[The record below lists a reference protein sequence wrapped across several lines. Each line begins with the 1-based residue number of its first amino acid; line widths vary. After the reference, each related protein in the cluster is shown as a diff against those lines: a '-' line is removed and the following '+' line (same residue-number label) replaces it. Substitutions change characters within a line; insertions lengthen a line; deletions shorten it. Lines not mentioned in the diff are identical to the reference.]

1 METEKASVKV
11 EEGDVLEQYFSK
23 KSTRVSSWT
32 RSSSQVAKE
41 KGEENG
47 NQSKQKKKKIIK
59 TGDTIHKNVN
69 DSKPKK
75 CNVASEL
82 QSKSKKDNQEPEL
95 KTELKNENCEVIEA
109 DNNSELEENGKNQEH
124 VKIVSCK
131 MITKPIN
138 VQLKE
143 SSSKLDTVKVIDAP
157 RVQPVTK
164 KYVKEAWVQP
174 NVSEIIDDAMEHSV
188 NNKSSHE
195 SNSQVVNSEV
205 IEKPTVKIVEIVK
218 IVDKEEINSQLEMKE
233 IIDEPIVKTADNE
246 DVKTVDS
253 EEILESSSQIEGN
266 EVIDVPTFQPVDY
279 TEINQSSLQFDN
291 CEVIPPVK
299 DKVDTDS
306 SSQPDNSEVIDEPV
320 VPPPVN
326 KEDLEEFPLK
336 PEVSGIIDDKPS
348 VQHGNPTAIQMT
360 CVNKELELTDDVE
373 EDEQNEETELDLDS
387 NKVIN
392 ACDTGHVTIVFD
404 ESDSSDHDIIRE
416 HLGQI
421 IATIATSDE
430 VPEQLVFI
438 NDNNE
443 DTENADDDTNP
454 PFEDSNNPES
464 NDENVISD
472 PDLDDEN
479 MLYDPDLGTNHK
491 LRKDE

>member
-1 METEKASVKV
+1 METEKDSVKV

-23 KSTRVSSWT
+23 KSSRVSSWT

-47 NQSKQKKKKIIK
+47 NQSKQKKKKNIK

-82 QSKSKKDNQEPEL
+82 QSKSKKENQEPKL
-95 KTELKNENCEVIEA
+95 KTELKNENCEVIDDLIEA
-109 DNNSELEENGKNQEH
+109 GNNLNNSELEENGENQEH

-138 VQLKE
+138 LKE
-143 SSSKLDTVKVIDAP
+143 SSSKLDTIKVIDAP

-164 KYVKEAWVQP
+164 KYIKEAWVQP
-174 NVSEIIDDAMEHSV
+174 DVSEVIDDAMEHSI
-188 NNKSSHE
+188 NKKSSHE

-205 IEKPTVKIVEIVK
+205 IEKPTVKIV
-218 IVDKEEINSQLEMKE
+218 DKDEINESLSQLEMKE
-233 IIDEPIVKTADNE
+233 VIVKTVDSE

-253 EEILESSSQIEGN
+253 EEILESSSHIEGN
-266 EVIDVPTFQPVDY
+266 EDIDVPTFQPVDF

-299 DKVDTDS
+299 DKVDRDS
-306 SSQPDNSEVIDEPV
+306 SSQPDNSEVIDEPL

-326 KEDLEEFPLK
+326 NKDLEESPLK

-373 EDEQNEETELDLDS
+373 EDTKNEETELDLD
-387 NKVIN
+387 NDKVIN

-464 NDENVISD
+464 NNENVISD

>member
-1 METEKASVKV
+1 METEKDSVKV

-23 KSTRVSSWT
+23 KSSRVSSWT

-47 NQSKQKKKKIIK
+47 NQSKQKKKKNIK

-82 QSKSKKDNQEPEL
+82 QSKSKKENQEPKL
-95 KTELKNENCEVIEA
+95 KTELKNENCEVIDDLIEA
-109 DNNSELEENGKNQEH
+109 GNNLNNSELEENGENQEH

-138 VQLKE
+138 LKE
-143 SSSKLDTVKVIDAP
+143 SSSKLDTIKVIDAP

-164 KYVKEAWVQP
+164 KYIKEAWVQP
-174 NVSEIIDDAMEHSV
+174 DVSEVIDDAMEHSI
-188 NNKSSHE
+188 NKKSSHE

-205 IEKPTVKIVEIVK
+205 IEKPTVKIV
-218 IVDKEEINSQLEMKE
+218 DKDEINESLSQLEMKE
-233 IIDEPIVKTADNE
+233 VIVKTVDSE

-253 EEILESSSQIEGN
+253 EEILESSSHIEGN
-266 EVIDVPTFQPVDY
+266 EDIDVPTFQPVDF

-299 DKVDTDS
+299 DKVVRDS
-306 SSQPDNSEVIDEPV
+306 SSQPDNSEVIDEPL

-326 KEDLEEFPLK
+326 NKDLEESPLK

-373 EDEQNEETELDLDS
+373 EDTKNEETELDLD
-387 NKVIN
+387 NDKVIN

-464 NDENVISD
+464 NNENVISD

>member
-1 METEKASVKV
+1 METEKDSVKV

-23 KSTRVSSWT
+23 KSSRVSSWT

-47 NQSKQKKKKIIK
+47 NQSKQKKKKNIK

-82 QSKSKKDNQEPEL
+82 QSKSKKENQEPKL
-95 KTELKNENCEVIEA
+95 KTELKNENCEVIDDLIEA
-109 DNNSELEENGKNQEH
+109 GNNLNNSELEENGENQEH

-138 VQLKE
+138 LKE
-143 SSSKLDTVKVIDAP
+143 SSSKLDTIKVIDAP

-164 KYVKEAWVQP
+164 KYIKEAWVQP
-174 NVSEIIDDAMEHSV
+174 DVSEVIDDAMEHSI
-188 NNKSSHE
+188 NKKSSHE

-205 IEKPTVKIVEIVK
+205 IEKPNVK
-218 IVDKEEINSQLEMKE
+218 IVDKEEINESLSQLEMKE
-233 IIDEPIVKTADNE
+233 VI
-246 DVKTVDS
+246 VKTVDS
-253 EEILESSSQIEGN
+253 EEILESSSHIEGN
-266 EVIDVPTFQPVDY
+266 EDIDVPTFQPVDY
-279 TEINQSSLQFDN
+279 TVINQSSLQFDN

-299 DKVDTDS
+299 DKVVRDS
-306 SSQPDNSEVIDEPV
+306 SSQPDNSEVIDEPL

-326 KEDLEEFPLK
+326 NKDLEESPLK

-373 EDEQNEETELDLDS
+373 EDTKNEETELDLD
-387 NKVIN
+387 NDKVIN

-443 DTENADDDTNP
+443 DTENAADDTNP
-454 PFEDSNNPES
+454 PFVDSNNPES

>member
-1 METEKASVKV
+1 METEKDSVKV

-23 KSTRVSSWT
+23 KSSRVSSWT

-47 NQSKQKKKKIIK
+47 NQSKQKKKKNIK

-69 DSKPKK
+69 DSKSKK

-82 QSKSKKDNQEPEL
+82 QSKSKKENQEPKL
-95 KTELKNENCEVIEA
+95 KTELKNENCEVIDDLIKA
-109 DNNSELEENGKNQEH
+109 GNNSELEENGENQEH

-143 SSSKLDTVKVIDAP
+143 SSSKLDTIKVIDAP

-164 KYVKEAWVQP
+164 KYIKEAWVQP
-174 NVSEIIDDAMEHSV
+174 DVSEVIDDAMEHSV
-188 NNKSSHE
+188 NKKSSHE

-205 IEKPTVKIVEIVK
+205 IEKPTVKIV
-218 IVDKEEINSQLEMKE
+218 DKEEINESLSQLEMKE
-233 IIDEPIVKTADNE
+233 VIVKTVDSE

-253 EEILESSSQIEGN
+253 EEILESSSHIEGN
-266 EVIDVPTFQPVDY
+266 EDIDVPTFQPVDY

-299 DKVDTDS
+299 DKVDRDS
-306 SSQPDNSEVIDEPV
+306 SSQPDNSEVIDEPL

-326 KEDLEEFPLK
+326 NKDLEESPLK

-373 EDEQNEETELDLDS
+373 EDTKNEETELDLD
-387 NKVIN
+387 NDKVIN

-443 DTENADDDTNP
+443 DTENAADDTNP
-454 PFEDSNNPES
+454 PFVDSNNPES